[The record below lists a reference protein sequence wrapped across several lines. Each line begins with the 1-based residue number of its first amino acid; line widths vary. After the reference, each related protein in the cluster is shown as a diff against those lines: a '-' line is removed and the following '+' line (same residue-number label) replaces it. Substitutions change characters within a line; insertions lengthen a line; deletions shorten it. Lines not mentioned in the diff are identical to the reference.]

1 MMLDGQAVS
10 LASTLFAPRPS
21 EQDFS
26 TIEYAQPCFAAFEEL
41 RMRLAEQSTCV
52 GDGLVRAPLRLVNSH
67 LSPWR
72 GPVAVE

>member
-1 MMLDGQAVS
+1 MMLDGQAVNS
-10 LASTLFAPRPS
+10 ASTLFAPRPS

-26 TIEYAQPCFAAFEEL
+26 TIEYAQPCFAAFGGL

-52 GDGLVRAPLRLVNSH
+52 GDGLVRATLRFVNSQ

-72 GPVAVE
+72 GPVVVE